1 MRTVR
6 PGSSQAPVIAE
17 AEGPKPQSVQTKPSA
32 PELLTPEAPAAK
44 GASPL
49 TGTELSKTGPG
60 VAQRVV
66 GCVARLSPSVAA
78 AAVGAGLTAVVLGTP
93 VHAQEQSAVSNY
105 ESPVSGSILQPGSR
119 SVADDQGLFSGTRIA
134 QPASDDVRVDPDAVV
149 QDPGAVMTGVNST
162 SGAAEIRR
170 IINQRLDA
178 PRTAEAVAAKLAEL
192 YGPYTPSNSEANRQ
206 AIIENL
212 RWIAGIGVRYDNG
225 RAGDGEITTHSPNS
239 TLSNRSGVC
248 RDTHTAAAAVLAS
261 LMNARQEG
269 GRWVPG
275 SPTGREGD
283 VQTAGFATA
292 NENHAF
298 LVYRNPASGGWDA
311 LEYGKSYR
319 LDAPTAAEAVR
330 ALPNHIPGY
339 HVYRV
344 TGWDSAPVISSRN
357 AVDAAAAR
365 SFFSDDPGV
374 GEAGEVRA
382 IGGADMARLTAFIT
396 PELSVSGE
404 LRESSLADTLQ
415 GGIKL
420 NYHKDFKDPNGQG
433 HVRYA
438 GGVYTSAHE
447 ISDTGRRSEADRESV
462 RTYVFAL
469 QYDSRYESNTREILG
484 ERLGWRYGYDMDMMV
499 GIPLGPDGV
508 VLGALHDYSKAD
520 VGVEGALVGRERLS
534 PALTLDWAVQAR
546 YELDVLRAGTELMTS
561 EGSSFDSF
569 GADALRTDF
578 ALALTHRG
586 DSGLITRFEAGG
598 TQHLASPLD
607 PQVSP
612 QGSHYAVMSL
622 APEDGK
628 FDFGVLAR
636 GRQLDGQFIPMDSL
650 GVAFRMNP
658 TENSSFGVSVD
669 SVFPDGDVHKI
680 GDNLQIMGNFSIK
693 F

>member
-1 MRTVR
+1 MRALR
-6 PGSSQAPVIAE
+6 SGLSQSPPVADAE
-17 AEGPKPQSVQTKPSA
+17 ATKPHSGPTQPSA
-32 PELLTPEAPAAK
+32 PKALTPQAPATTGSAK
-44 GASPL
+44 RPSK
-49 TGTELSKTGPG
+49 ELVHTSPG

-66 GCVARLSPSVAA
+66 GYVARLSPSVAA
-78 AAVGAGLTAVVLGTP
+78 AAMGAGLTAVVVGTP
-93 VHAQEQSAVSNY
+93 VYAQDDSTAAHY
-105 ESPVSGSILQPGSR
+105 ESPVSGSILQAGSM
-119 SVADDQGLFSGTRIA
+119 SQGDHQSLFSGTRVA
-134 QPASDDVRVDPDAVV
+134 QPASDDVRVDPDARV

-192 YGPYTPSNSEANRQ
+192 YGPYSPTNSEANRK

-212 RWIAGIGVRYDNG
+212 RWVAGIGVRYDNG

-261 LMNARQEG
+261 LMNAHQEN

-275 SPTGREGD
+275 SPTGREAD

-339 HVYRV
+339 HVYRI

-374 GEAGEVRA
+374 GQAGEVRA

-396 PELSVSGE
+396 PELSLSGE
-404 LRESSLADTLQ
+404 LRESSLADALQ

-420 NYHKDFKDPNGQG
+420 NYHKDFQDQNGQG

-447 ISDTGRRSEADRESV
+447 ISDTGRRSAADRESV

-520 VGVEGALVGRERLS
+520 VGVEGALVGREQLS

-546 YELDVLRAGTELMTS
+546 YELDMLRAGTELMTS
-561 EGSSFDSF
+561 EGSSFGAF

-578 ALALTHRG
+578 ALALTHRA

-598 TQHLASPLD
+598 TQQLASPLD

-628 FDFGVLAR
+628 FDFGVMAR
-636 GRQLDGQFIPMDSL
+636 GRQTGGEFIPMDSL
-650 GVAFRMNP
+650 GVALRLNP
-658 TENSSFGVSVD
+658 SENSSFGVSVD
-669 SVFPDGDVHKI
+669 SVFPDGDAHKI
-680 GDNLQIMGNFSIK
+680 GDNLQIMGSFNIQF
-693 F
+693 